1 MKSSG
6 YKRHASFDY
15 FREKY
20 QLRMEDRYIIYTND
34 LLAEYNLVY
43 IPVYMTA
50 LI

>member
-1 MKSSG
+1 MPRG
-6 YKRHASFDY
+6 YAIAP
-15 FREKY
+15 KY

-34 LLAEYNLVY
+34 LLAEDNLVY